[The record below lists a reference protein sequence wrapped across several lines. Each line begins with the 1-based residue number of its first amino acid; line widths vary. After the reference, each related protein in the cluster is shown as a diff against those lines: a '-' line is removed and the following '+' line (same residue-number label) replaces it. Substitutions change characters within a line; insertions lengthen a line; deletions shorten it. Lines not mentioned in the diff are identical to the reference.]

1 MKILWHLRR
10 VLADAPYSEDGSAL
24 IEFALTL
31 PTLCCLL
38 FCFLELCLL
47 FYSYDMISESAREGN
62 RYAIVRGASCQTS
75 AGVSCETTA
84 AKVNTYVS
92 NLGWPNL
99 AGGTMVVDTTY
110 PKNGSDVVG
119 NPVQTTVT
127 YTFRITMPLVPTSA
141 FSLSSTSVM
150 YILQ

>member
-1 MKILWHLRR
+1 MKIIGHLRR
-10 VLADAPYSEDGSAL
+10 LLAPGPHSEDGSAL

-31 PTLCCLL
+31 PTLCGLL

-47 FYSYDMISESAREGN
+47 FYSYDMISESAREGT
-62 RYAIVRGASCQTS
+62 RYAIVRGASCQTT
-75 AGVSCETTA
+75 AGASCETTA
-84 AKVNTYVS
+84 AQVNTYVS

-110 PKNGSDVVG
+110 PKGSDAVG
-119 NPVQTTVT
+119 NPVQIKVT
-127 YTFRITMPLVPTSA
+127 YTFRITMHFVPTNSI
-141 FSLSSTSVM
+141 SLSSTSVM

>member
-1 MKILWHLRR
+1 MKLLRHAR
-10 VLADAPYSEDGSAL
+10 RLLAPGPHSEDGSAL
-24 IEFALTL
+24 IEFAITL
-31 PTLCCLL
+31 PTLCGLL

-47 FYSYDMISESAREGN
+47 FYSYDMISESAREGT
-62 RYAIVRGASCQTS
+62 RYAIVRGASCQTT

-99 AGGTMVVDTTY
+99 GGGTMVVDTTY
-110 PKNGSDVVG
+110 PKGSDAVG
-119 NPVQTTVT
+119 NPVQTKIT
-127 YTFRITMPLVPTSA
+127 YTFRITMPFVPTNSI
-141 FSLSSTSVM
+141 SLSSTSVM

>member
-1 MKILWHLRR
+1 MNVLGYLQR
-10 VLADAPYSEDGSAL
+10 VLSPGQHSEDGSAL

-31 PTLCCLL
+31 PTLCGLL

-47 FYSYDMISESAREGN
+47 FYSYDMISESAREGT

-110 PKNGSDVVG
+110 PNGTDAVG
-119 NPVQTTVT
+119 NPVQTKVT
-127 YTFRITMPLVPTSA
+127 YTFRITMHFVPTNNI
-141 FSLSSTSVM
+141 SLSSTSVM